1 MPKRLKLSTPQEVRR
16 GLARVANM
24 VLNDDIDPKAAN
36 SIILACNAILGAMR
50 VDEQERKMQELERM
64 MEELMSK

>member
-24 VLNDDIDPKAAN
+24 VLNETLDPKAAN

-50 VDEQERKMQELERM
+50 VDEQERKLQELERM
-64 MEELMSK
+64 MEELMKK